1 MADTQ
6 NLELLAL
13 RLKLGGTRIKK
24 RAFLSTG
31 NLLDKQHML
40 PGARSLADLGVQI
53 FATAGTSR
61 FLTEHGVQ
69 NSLVRK
75 IAEGGEDNVLS
86 LLEAGGFDLVVN
98 VLTGDSDYDEA
109 SDARMIRTLAIKHG
123 IPLITDVTVAVGTIE
138 RLVRQLRVEQEHSH
152 KRQSMGNYFATLV
165 HTRGGY
171 ANYHAHADKALQMRP
186 EYLNLGHVR
195 MQEKWKLS
203 RSLKEAWTP
212 EDLRDR
218 IASVVRHQIDQGVT
232 HFRSM
237 FDADSTAKL
246 MSVEAALDVKREY
259 AGQIVFEIA
268 TQALEGV
275 IEPEARKWYERACG
289 MVDVIGGLPSKDRP
303 RPEKHLDI
311 IMSIAKEQGKRLDVH
326 VDQENNPEEDET
338 KLLALK
344 TVEHGMEG
352 RVSAVHAISLACKPD
367 HERKEVC
374 RMLKDAGISVIVCPS
389 AALSM
394 EQLGKVSRLHNSL
407 APVVDLLGEGVQVV
421 LGVDNIQDIYMP
433 FVDGDMYTEV
443 RFLMEACRFYDADRV
458 ADMACD
464 KSLFGQKALATAA

>member
-1 MADTQ
+1 
-6 NLELLAL
+6 
-13 RLKLGGTRIKK
+13 
-24 RAFLSTG
+24 
-31 NLLDKQHML
+31 
-40 PGARSLADLGVQI
+40 
-53 FATAGTSR
+53 
-61 FLTEHGVQ
+61 
-69 NSLVRK
+69 
-75 IAEGGEDNVLS
+75 
-86 LLEAGGFDLVVN
+86 VVN
-98 VLTGDSDYDEA
+98 VLTGDSNYDEV
-109 SDARMIRTLAIKHG
+109 SDAKEIRSLAIEYR
-123 IPLITDVTVAVGTIE
+123 IPLITDVGVAVGIID
-138 RLVRQLRVEQEHSH
+138 RLVRQLRLEQEHRH
-152 KRQSMGNYFATLV
+152 KRQSMGDYFATLV
-165 HTRGGY
+165 HARGGY

-186 EYLNLGHVR
+186 EHLKLGHVP

-203 RSLKEAWTP
+203 RSLKAEWTP
-212 EDLRDR
+212 DDLRDR

-259 AGQIVFEIA
+259 AGQIVLEIA

-275 IEPEARKWYERACG
+275 INPEARKWYEKACG

-303 RPEKHLDI
+303 QTEKHLDI
-311 IMSIAKEQGKRLDVH
+311 IMSIAKEHGKRLDVH

-344 TVEHGMEG
+344 TVEYGMEG

-394 EQLGKVSRLHNSL
+394 KQLDKLSRLHNSI
-407 APVVDLLGEGVQVV
+407 APVTDLLEAGVQVV

-433 FVDGDMYTEV
+433 FVDGYMYTEV
-443 RFLMEACRFYDADRV
+443 RFLMESCRFYDADRV

-464 KSLFGQKALATAA
+464 KSLFGQKSLAQAA